1 MNAMFTVG
9 GLIGALGCSYVA
21 EWLGRKK
28 AVLTSCVIMVL
39 GGGLQ
44 SGSVQAGMFI
54 FSRFLTGVGV
64 GAVLCLTPLY
74 QSEVSPPHS
83 RGLMVGLHGI
93 GCTVGYCIGG
103 CTISRFPRCTV

>member
-54 FSRFLTGVGV
+54 FSRFLTGVLGTASA
-64 GAVLCLTPLY
+64 AV
-74 QSEVSPPHS
+74 
-83 RGLMVGLHGI
+83 
-93 GCTVGYCIGG
+93 
-103 CTISRFPRCTV
+103 RFRAFPDVQYDQMR